1 MDTISKESVLSDLYT
16 CINLADS
23 HKQFGTTFYDG
34 YVAGLSRAICE
45 VRNMPEVPVRSVLGW
60 EHISL
65 NSYRCAC
72 GNEWKS
78 YTNFCPK
85 CGALMR
91 MSAYWSNLKITG
103 EASRDVY
110 ICSKCSHHEFSPTP
124 YCSYCG
130 SEMVEDK

>member
-1 MDTISKESVLSDLYT
+1 MSLINREQILDTLVEDIDNAT
-16 CINLADS
+16 A
-23 HKQFGTTFYDG
+23 QFGEEFQQG
-34 YVAGLSRAICE
+34 IKAGLAQALAEI
-45 VRNMPEVPVRSVLGW
+45 RNIGEVPARSVLGW
-60 EHISL
+60 EQIYSGV
-65 NSYRCAC
+65 YRCAC

-130 SEMVEDK
+130 SEMAEER

>member
-1 MDTISKESVLSDLYT
+1 MSLINKEQILDTLVEDIDNAT
-16 CINLADS
+16 A
-23 HKQFGTTFYDG
+23 QFGEEFQRG
-34 YVAGLSRAICE
+34 IKAGLAQALAEI
-45 VRNMPEVPVRSVLGW
+45 RNIGEVPARSVLGW
-60 EHISL
+60 EQIYSGV
-65 NSYRCAC
+65 YRCAC

-110 ICSKCSHHEFSPTP
+110 ICSKCNHHEFSPTP

-130 SEMVEDK
+130 SEMAEEK

>member
-16 CINLADS
+16 CIDLADS

-34 YVAGLSRAICE
+34 YVAGLSRAIGE
-45 VRNMPEVPVRSVLGW
+45 VRNMSEVPVRSVLGW

-65 NSYRCAC
+65 NSYRCGC
-72 GNEWKS
+72 GYEGS

-91 MSAYWSNLKITG
+91 MVAHWKCLRSVG
-103 EASRDVY
+103 EANRDVY
-110 ICSKCSHHEFSPTP
+110 ICSKCGNHEFSPFP
-124 YCSYCG
+124 YCADCG